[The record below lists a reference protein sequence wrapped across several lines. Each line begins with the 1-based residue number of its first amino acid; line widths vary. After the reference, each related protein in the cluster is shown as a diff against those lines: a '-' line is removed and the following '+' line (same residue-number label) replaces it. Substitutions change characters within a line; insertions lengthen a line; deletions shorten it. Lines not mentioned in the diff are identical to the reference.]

1 MYSLGEIKTA
11 LLKGKSDGKLAELY
25 GTDPDCIHAAGKRA
39 AEVIEGFKRAFHA
52 CDDIPAALFSS
63 PGRTELGGN
72 HTDHQRGRVLC
83 GSVDMDI
90 LACAAP
96 NAGEYIR
103 VTSAGFDEVRV
114 SLHELW
120 PAEKERHTSA
130 ALVRGVAAAV
140 KNMRYALNGMDIYLA
155 SRLPVGAG
163 LSSSAAFEV
172 LLGSIMNHF
181 CCNDKLTFTD
191 IAKTGRY
198 AENEFFGKPCGL
210 MDQMACAAGGIAA
223 IDFADPEQPALRRV
237 EYDFASCGYSLCI
250 VDTRSSHAD
259 LSADYAAVTAEMRSV
274 AEYFGGKVLRDV
286 NEAEF
291 MANIKPLRAA
301 LGDRA
306 VLRAMHFY
314 QDDRRAAMQ
323 AEALERG
330 DFDKYLSLVN
340 ESGVSSATLLQN
352 NWTIADTRNQAI
364 AVAIAVGKRLLNG
377 TGAIRVHGGG
387 FAGTVQAYV
396 PCDRLEAFRCGME
409 EVFGE
414 GCCHVTKIRPLGCT
428 LVQ

>member
-1 MYSLGEIKTA
+1 MYSLGEIKSA
-11 LLKGKSDGKLAELY
+11 LLKGQLDGKLAELY
-25 GTDPDCIHAAGKRA
+25 GAEQACIDAARKRA
-39 AEVIEGFKRAFHA
+39 AEAAEGFKRSFQAR
-52 CDDIPAALFSS
+52 DDIPAALFSC

-90 LACAAP
+90 LACVAP
-96 NAGEYIR
+96 NDSEYIR
-103 VTSAGFDEVRV
+103 VTSAGFDQVRV
-114 SLHELW
+114 SLLELW
-120 PAEKERHTSA
+120 PDESEQHTSA
-130 ALVRGVAAAV
+130 ALVRGVAAAI
-140 KNMRYALNGMDIYLA
+140 KGMGYALSGIDIYLS
-155 SRLPVGAG
+155 SRLPMGLG

-181 CCNDKLTFTD
+181 YCNDKLTFTD
-191 IAKTGRY
+191 IAKIGRY

-210 MDQMACAAGGIAA
+210 MDQMACAAGGISA
-223 IDFADPEQPALRRV
+223 IDFADPEQPVFRRV
-237 EYDFASCGYSLCI
+237 EYDFASCGYALCI
-250 VDTRSSHAD
+250 VDTCSSHAD
-259 LSADYAAVTAEMRSV
+259 LSADYAAVTAEMKS
-274 AEYFGGKVLRDV
+274 AAGYFGKEVLRDV
-286 NEAEF
+286 KETEF

-330 DFDKYLSLVN
+330 DFDKFLSLVN

-352 NWTIADTRNQAI
+352 NWTIADTHNQAI

-396 PCDRLEAFRCGME
+396 PCDRVEAFRRGME

-414 GCCHVTKIRPLGCT
+414 GCCHVTKIRPSGCT